1 VTHDLNRAEEARL
14 KRKLISS
21 LILCLALIVLSGMNN
36 RCAAINILSR
46 VKGMVSG
53 SDKASPA
60 QLDSLAVSGGKLAAA
75 LKACPQP
82 RRGKLLNEL
91 ALAARQTGLSIRDCA
106 ALWDTPVWENRV
118 FEDFWEHA
126 SRSADEERVC
136 DETQGLTLTL
146 AARPIRTAPVKA
158 VAFSAQ
164 GAPVLLDSSGVIFL
178 ERAADKDSP
187 AFSREWKDLAAVSLD
202 EGAAARISGRRLII
216 VQRER
221 EMYDMAPVLT
231 PGPLVFS
238 AGLEQALQDA
248 RTAHGLSRGSISA
261 VCLRDDSGLLSSAD
275 SSVLYWER
283 LENGGAQSW
292 VLRSFAFR
300 DIETVFLDSR
310 IRDNHAA
317 VVTVSGVLD
326 FGKLDSAEK
335 TAFRTLKRDVEAV
348 SPRASLDLGGLTL
361 DDRYFLHE
369 LPEAV
374 ECLSSEVP
382 LEKGEV
388 VLALASSGTARLD
401 RESLKSLGLSAGNLF
416 NLSGAMTGVAGRLG
430 NQVLNLGLKRISFAA
445 VTDRRFILYR
455 NGEIKTYA
463 LAEGMP
469 FALKKDKVLASG
481 VDFYARDFFEEGKP
495 LLEDVHESLSRRF
508 LDASKKIVSGNYD
521 FSIAADS
528 SRTSLS
534 ADAFK
539 ARLDRE
545 KNRQLGQ
552 ASETLQ
558 EKLPSGE
565 LLERAKETVAGAF
578 NLKDN
583 EKGYAGMLRS
593 FLKDKTREN
602 NAPLL
607 DNLRLASQI
616 APERAVEIE
625 RRVRRELGL
634 DLEVQSNEMGF
645 VGMLRQFKADSSLA
659 RNTALLESLAAA
671 SGISAERA
679 RALTAF
685 VTGDSLTRPAADSS
699 AAKDITPPDNSS
711 QTVPAGP

>member
-1 VTHDLNRAEEARL
+1 M
-14 KRKLISS
+14 KSKLISS
-21 LILCLALIVLSGMNN
+21 LILCLILTVLSGLNS

-46 VKGMVSG
+46 VKGIVSG
-53 SDKASPA
+53 SEKASPA
-60 QLDSLAVSGGKLAAA
+60 QIDSLAASGGKLAAA

-82 RRGKLLNEL
+82 RRGKLLNEI
-91 ALAARQTGLSIRDCA
+91 ALAARQAGLSIRECA
-106 ALWDTPVWENRV
+106 ALWDTPVWEKKV
-118 FEDFWEHA
+118 FQDFWEHA
-126 SRSADEERVC
+126 SRSADEQRAC
-136 DETQGLTLTL
+136 DEAQGLTLAL
-146 AARPIRTAPVKA
+146 AARPGRTAPVKA

-164 GAPVLLDSSGVIFL
+164 GVTVLLDSSGVILL
-178 ERAADKDSP
+178 ERAEDKDSP

-202 EGAAARISGRRLII
+202 DGAAARISGRRLII

-221 EMYDMAPVLT
+221 EMYDTPPVLT

-238 AGLEQALQDA
+238 SHLEQALQEA
-248 RTAHGLSRGSISA
+248 RTAHGLSRKPVNA

-283 LENGGAQSW
+283 MENGGEQSW

-317 VVTVSGVLD
+317 VVTVSGVLEFD
-326 FGKLDSAEK
+326 KLDSAEK
-335 TAFRTLKRDVEAV
+335 TAFRTLKRDVESV

-361 DDRYFLHE
+361 DDRYYLHE
-369 LPEAV
+369 LPEAA
-374 ECLSSEVP
+374 ECLSREVP

-401 RESLKSLGLSAGNLF
+401 RESLKSLGLSTGNLF
-416 NLSGAMTGVAGRLG
+416 NLSGAVTGVAGRLG
-430 NQVLNLGLKRISFAA
+430 NQVMNLGLKRISFAA

-521 FSIAADS
+521 FSIAVDS

-534 ADAFK
+534 PDAFK

-545 KNRQLGQ
+545 KDRRLGQ
-552 ASETLQ
+552 AAETLQ
-558 EKLPSGE
+558 GKLPSGG
-565 LLERAKETVAGAF
+565 LLEQAKETLAGAF
-578 NLKDN
+578 ELKDN
-583 EKGYAGMLRS
+583 EKGYEGMLRS
-593 FLKDKTREN
+593 FLKDKTRES

-616 APERAVEIE
+616 EPERAAEIE

-634 DLEVQSNEMGF
+634 DLDVQPNEMGF
-645 VGMLRQFKADSSLA
+645 VGMLRQFKAEGSLA

-679 RALTAF
+679 RALNAF
-685 VTGDSLTRPAADSS
+685 VTGDSLARPSADSS
-699 AAKDITPPDNSS
+699 AAKDSAPADSS
-711 QTVPAGP
+711 CQPVPAGP